1 MPLPGG
7 RRESQTDVFVLA
19 RRARGLVAI
28 AVEGKVDEAFGPT
41 VAERQTNPF
50 RGVEERL
57 NAMSQMSRL
66 IRRSRQYP
74 VPVAPPDCFGGPRGA
89 SVLRSGG
96 RAASAFLQPD
106 GSLV

>member
-1 MPLPGG
+1 
-7 RRESQTDVFVLA
+7 
-19 RRARGLVAI
+19 
-28 AVEGKVDEAFGPT
+28 
-41 VAERQTNPF
+41 
-50 RGVEERL
+50 
-57 NAMSQMSRL
+57 MSQMSRL